1 MAYVK
6 LYILGLVNLLNDMA
20 PWLLLGFLIAGI
32 LHVFFPKKK
41 IEKILGTRSTKS
53 LLNATLIGVPLP
65 LCSCGV
71 IPTGISFYRN
81 GASKGS
87 AISFMISTPQT
98 GVDSIMVTYSLLGL
112 PFALLRPVVALVTG
126 FFGGLVTNILDIKSE
141 PVKFNSLQ
149 KSNDVNNSTKNPIYR
164 MLNYAFVEFLQD
176 IVKWLIIGLLIAAL
190 FAVIIP
196 DDFFADYIKSDI
208 LGMLI
213 ILAASIPVYVCA
225 TSSVPIAAILLLKG
239 ISPGAALVFLMAGPA
254 TNAATITIIGN
265 TMGRKTLIT
274 YIVTLLVGA
283 LTFGFLIDNIIPG
296 DFIMK
301 GISRVHSGHEHGLLP
316 YWLKVSSG
324 IILVLLFANVYI
336 QRFLRMRK
344 GQIISS
350 AEDKVLKAA
359 QNMKELKVIVEGMTC
374 NHCKMNIENSINQHA
389 GIKKVI
395 ANIKNGEVTL
405 IAEDIDLNKV
415 KSAVENIGYKYK
427 GIKK

>member
-1 MAYVK
+1 MGYIK
-6 LYILGLVNLLNDMA
+6 LYIIELVDLLNDMA
-20 PWLLLGFLIAGI
+20 PWLLLGFLIAGV
-32 LHVFFPKKK
+32 LHVFFPQKK
-41 IEKILGTRSTKS
+41 IEHILGAKSTKS
-53 LLNATLIGVPLP
+53 LLNATLIGIPLP

-87 AISFMISTPQT
+87 AVSFMISTPQT

-112 PFALLRPVVALVTG
+112 PFAILRPVVALFTG
-126 FFGGLVTNILDIKSE
+126 FFGGLVTNILDLKVE
-141 PVKFNSLQ
+141 PAR
-149 KSNDVNNSTKNPIYR
+149 SNGLHKGNNTNNSAGRPVYR
-164 MLNYAFVEFLQD
+164 IFHYAFIEFLQD

-196 DDFFADYIKSDI
+196 DDFFSTYIKSNI
-208 LGMLI
+208 IGMLI

-254 TNAATITIIGN
+254 TNAATITVIGN

-274 YIVTLLVGA
+274 YVATLIAGA
-283 LTFGFLIDNIIPG
+283 LTFGFLIDYFVPY

-301 GISRVHSGHEHGLLP
+301 GISSVHSGHEHGLLP

-324 IILVLLFANVYI
+324 IILVILFANVYI
-336 QRFLRMRK
+336 QKYLRNRK
-344 GQIISS
+344 AKTASFAGN
-350 AEDKVLKAA
+350 EKLKTTHT
-359 QNMKELKVIVEGMTC
+359 MKELKIIVKGMTC
-374 NHCKMNIENSINQHA
+374 SHCKMSVENSIKQLA
-389 GIKKVI
+389 GIVNVSADVEK
-395 ANIKNGEVTL
+395 GEVTL
-405 IAEDIDLNKV
+405 DAESIDLDKV
-415 KSAVENIGYKYK
+415 KSAVESTGYIYK

>member
-1 MAYVK
+1 MGYIK
-6 LYILGLVNLLNDMA
+6 LYIIELVNLLNDMA

-32 LHVFFPKKK
+32 LHVFFPQKK
-41 IEKILGTRSTKS
+41 IEHILGARSTKS
-53 LLNATLIGVPLP
+53 LLNATLIGIPLP

-71 IPTGISFYRN
+71 IPAGISFYRN

-87 AISFMISTPQT
+87 AVSFMISTPQT

-112 PFALLRPVVALVTG
+112 PFAILRPIVALFTG
-126 FFGGLVTNILDIKSE
+126 FFGGLITNILDIKSK
-141 PVKFNSLQ
+141 PVRLNSSH
-149 KSNDVNNSTKNPIYR
+149 KGNNANNSTKHPVYR
-164 MLNYAFVEFLQD
+164 ILNYAFVEFLQD

-196 DDFFADYIKSDI
+196 DDFFSTYIKSDI

-254 TNAATITIIGN
+254 TNAATITVIGN

-274 YIVTLLVGA
+274 YIATLILGA
-283 LTFGFLIDNIIPG
+283 LTFGFLLDNIIPG
-296 DFIMK
+296 DLIMK

-324 IILVLLFANVYI
+324 IIMVILFANVYI
-336 QRFLRMRK
+336 QRLLRNRK
-344 GQIISS
+344 RQIVPS
-350 AEDKVLKAA
+350 AENKGSKTT
-359 QNMKELKVIVEGMTC
+359 QNMNELKIIVKGMTC
-374 NHCKMNIENSINQHA
+374 SHCKMNIERSVSQLA
-389 GIKKVI
+389 GIKKASADVE
-395 ANIKNGEVTL
+395 KGEVTL
-405 IAEDIDLNKV
+405 TGENIDLNRV
-415 KSAVENIGYKYK
+415 KSAVESTGYIYK